1 MKALRGA
8 EFLLGNKHVSGQSP
22 LGSKCQDEKEGLDSG
37 NEELLELLE
46 FRSEGLGNI
55 GVATEYRVD

>member
-1 MKALRGA
+1 MPGW
-8 EFLLGNKHVSGQSP
+8 
-22 LGSKCQDEKEGLDSG
+22 KEGLDSG